1 MNLKLQQLILHCLL
15 LISVGTAFAQQDAQ
29 YTNYMYNTEIINP
42 AYAGS
47 RGVTSMF
54 LLHRT
59 QWVGLDGAPVTN
71 SFSINKPISDSNVG
85 YGISILNDQIGVSD
99 SYTLSADASY
109 SLPLA
114 NDSKL
119 SFGIKASANWLSVD
133 YNRLTI
139 LDPNDV
145 VLSEQNNIENQFAP
159 NVGVGIYWH
168 SKKNYLGIS
177 VPNFLETKRYDAT
190 ISSTAKDKMHF
201 YFIAG
206 KVVDLRSDLQFKPAL
221 LTKLVQ
227 GAPLQMDF
235 SANFLFNQKF
245 TFGAA
250 YRLNAAVT
258 GLFGVQINN
267 SWHIGYAYDTETT
280 RLRKHNSGSHELFL
294 RYELFSKYNKIV
306 SPRFF

>member
-1 MNLKLQQLILHCLL
+1 M
-15 LISVGTAFAQQDAQ
+15 LISMSCAFAQQDGQHA
-29 YTNYMYNTEIINP
+29 NYMYNTEIINP

-59 QWVGLDGAPVTN
+59 QWVGLDGAPVNN
-71 SFSINKPISDSNVG
+71 SFTINKPISDTNLG

-99 SYTLSADASY
+99 SYTCSVDVSY
-109 SLPLA
+109 SISLA
-114 NDSKL
+114 NASKIA
-119 SFGIKASANWLSVD
+119 FGIKASANWLSVD

-139 LDPNDV
+139 LNPEDV
-145 VLSEQNNIENQFAP
+145 VLSEQNSIDNQFAP
-159 NVGVGIYWH
+159 NVGVGVYWH
-168 SKKNYLGIS
+168 SKKNYVGVS

-201 YFIAG
+201 YLIAG
-206 KVVDLRSDLQFKPAL
+206 KVFDLKSDLQFKPAL

-227 GAPLQMDF
+227 GAPLQLDF

-250 YRLNAAVT
+250 YRLNSAVT
-258 GLFGVQINN
+258 GLFGIQIND